1 MDDLTI
7 DLDPPLEEQLR
18 VRAAS
23 NGRSLEEEIRSI
35 LTEALGGVELDL
47 LACGPGLGA
56 TPLRRR
62 TRP

>member
-7 DLDPPLEEQLR
+7 DLDPLLEEQLR

-47 LACGPGLGA
+47 PACGPGLGA

>member
-7 DLDPPLEEQLR
+7 DLDPLLEEQLR

-47 LACGPGLGA
+47 AARGPGLGA